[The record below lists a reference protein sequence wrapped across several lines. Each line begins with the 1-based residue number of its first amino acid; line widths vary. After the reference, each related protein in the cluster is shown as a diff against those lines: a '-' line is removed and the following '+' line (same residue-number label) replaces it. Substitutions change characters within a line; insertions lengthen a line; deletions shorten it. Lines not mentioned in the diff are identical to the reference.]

1 MLNSKYNI
9 QEIIAGCLRSQSV
22 YQRALVDDY
31 SGLLYVICNR
41 YLGDVHA
48 AQDALQESWSLIFR
62 NLATFDISKGE
73 FEPWASTVTIRHC
86 LNILAK
92 KRVKV
97 VELKTTTV
105 NGKEQDLQMQIISS
119 MSADH
124 LLELVA
130 RLPEN
135 LRTVFNMIV
144 IDGYSH
150 KEVASALDITVIN
163 SRARLN
169 RARSILKD
177 RINALTK
184 KESWINAI

>member
-1 MLNSKYNI
+1 MKNSYNI
-9 QEIIAGCLRSQSV
+9 QEIIDGCLRSQSV

-41 YLGDVHA
+41 YLGDAHA

-62 NLATFDISKGE
+62 KLSTFDFSKGE
-73 FEPWASTVTIRHC
+73 FEPWASTITIRHC

-105 NGKEQDLQMQIISS
+105 NGREQDLQIQLISN
-119 MSADH
+119 MNADH

-144 IDGYSH
+144 IDEYAH
-150 KEVASALDITVIN
+150 KEVAAALDITVVN

-169 RARSILKD
+169 RAKKMLKAN
-177 RINALTK
+177 INALNK
-184 KESWINAI
+184 KESWVNAI

>member
-1 MLNSKYNI
+1 MKSKYNI
-9 QEIIAGCLRSQSV
+9 QEIIAGCLRLQSV
-22 YQRALVDDY
+22 YQRALVDNY

-41 YLGDVHA
+41 YLGDIHA

-62 NLATFDISKGE
+62 NLATYDMAKGD

-86 LNILAK
+86 LNLLAK
-92 KRVKV
+92 KRVKI
-97 VELKTTTV
+97 VELKTSTV
-105 NGKEQDLQMQIISS
+105 NGSEQDLQIQIISN

-130 RLPEN
+130 KLPEN
-135 LRTVFNMIV
+135 LRTVFNMTV

-150 KEVASALDITVIN
+150 KEVAAALDITVIN

-169 RARSILKD
+169 RAKSILKD
-177 RINALTK
+177 SINALNK
-184 KESWINAI
+184 NESWVNAI